1 VGVDAPPADNF
12 QIMPPLDAVT
22 NPSTAYLRAHGRNTK
37 GYLTGKS
44 VAERFAW
51 QYTDGELEEIA
62 GRARKLAESAGEVHV
77 AFNNNRGDDAP
88 TAAQRFRSLL
98 GQAPPEPEGQ
108 QLSL

>member
-1 VGVDAPPADNF
+1 
-12 QIMPPLDAVT
+12 MPPIDAVT
-22 NPSTAYLRAHGRNTK
+22 NRSIAYLRAHGRNTQ

-51 QYTDGELEEIA
+51 QNSDQELEEIA
-62 GRARKLAESAGEVHV
+62 GRVTGMAEQAAEVHV